1 MRLVY
6 QPPYDWAAMVEF
18 LSARAITGLE
28 TVVAGVYR
36 RSISVAGRHGWI
48 SVAPGAGDWLEVT
61 VDFPEPAALPEIE
74 RRLRRMFDL
83 DAVPAVINLQLARD
97 PLMAQLVAA
106 RPGLRLPGTWDGLE
120 LAIRAVLGQQITVVA
135 AIRLAGKLVAQYGQ
149 SLQTPH
155 TGITHLFPAPEVL
168 AAADLAAL
176 GMPKARGRTLSGVA
190 QALLDD
196 PRIFEP
202 KASLK
207 DGVARLVALPGIGD
221 WTAQYIAMRQLREAD
236 AFASGD
242 IGLINALAALEG
254 GPVSARQL
262 LARAEAWRPLRAY
275 AAQHLWTSLNRGD

>member
-1 MRLVY
+1 MLG
-6 QPPYDWAAMVEF
+6 F
-18 LSARAITGLE
+18 LSVRAITGLE

-36 RSISVAGRHGWI
+36 RSISMAGIHGWI
-48 SVAPGAGDWLEVT
+48 SVEPGAGDWLEVT
-61 VDFPEPAALPEIE
+61 VNFPEPGAMPEIE

-83 DAVPAVINLQLARD
+83 DAEPLVINAQLAQD

-106 RPGLRLPGTWDGLE
+106 RPGLRLPGTWEGLE
-120 LAIRAVLGQQITVVA
+120 LAMRAVLGQQITVAA

-149 SLQTPH
+149 ALQTPH
-155 TGITHLFPAPEVL
+155 AGITHLFPTPEVL
-168 AAADLAAL
+168 AAADLATL
-176 GMPKARGRTLSGVA
+176 GMPKARGRALSGVA

-196 PRIFEP
+196 PQLFEP

-207 DGVARLVALPGIGD
+207 EGVARLVALPGIGE

-236 AFASGD
+236 AFAPGD

-254 GPVSARQL
+254 GAVSARQL

>member
-1 MRLVY
+1 LAY
-6 QPPYDWAAMVEF
+6 QPPYDWAAMLGF

-48 SVAPGAGDWLEVT
+48 SVEPGAGDWLEVT
-61 VDFPEPAALPEIE
+61 VDFPEPAAMPEIE

-83 DAVPAVINLQLARD
+83 DAVPEVINAQLAQD
-97 PLMAQLVAA
+97 PLMAQLVVA

-149 SLQTPH
+149 ALPTPH
-155 TGITHLFPAPEVL
+155 AGITHLFPTPEVL
-168 AAADLAAL
+168 AAADLATL

-196 PRIFEP
+196 PQLFEP

-207 DGVARLVALPGIGD
+207 DGVARLVALPGIGE

-236 AFASGD
+236 AFAPGD

-275 AAQHLWTSLNRGD
+275 AAQHLWTTL